1 MGIHQLSSSKKI
13 ILSLL
18 SAVIVALVLGIFLFN
33 LFHIQ
38 PGCAY
43 SRYVHET
50 DTGSYP
56 VVEETDRYR
65 YGIDYCDYVRD
76 ADGNIFDYFGLIQ
89 IAGWEVSNQGE
100 TWGTSM
106 EGILLESDDHAYRV
120 DTEMR
125 KKTDIPYL
133 DQSDP
138 ESKSLNVA
146 FFTYIP
152 QDSISTGSYR
162 VGILVRDG
170 KEHHALWTESMLE
183 VQ

>member
-1 MGIHQLSSSKKI
+1 MRVKEQSKRKKTLI
-13 ILSLL
+13 SLL
-18 SAVIVALVLGIFLFN
+18 SAAMVAIGLGAFLVQLFN
-33 LFHIQ
+33 IE
-38 PGCAY
+38 PSCSY

-50 DTGSYP
+50 DTGNYP
-56 VVEETDRYR
+56 VVEEIDQYR

-100 TWGTSM
+100 IWGTSM

-138 ESKSLNVA
+138 ENKSLNVA

-152 QDSISTGSYR
+152 QDSLQSGNYR
-162 VGILVRDG
+162 VGIIILESKKQKV
-170 KEHHALWTESMLE
+170 LWTENT
-183 VQ
+183 VKIP